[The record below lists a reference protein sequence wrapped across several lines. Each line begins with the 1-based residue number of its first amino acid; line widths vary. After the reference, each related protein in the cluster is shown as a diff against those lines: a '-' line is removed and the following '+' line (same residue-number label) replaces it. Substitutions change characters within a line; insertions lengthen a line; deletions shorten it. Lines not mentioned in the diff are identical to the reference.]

1 MKTEYGSRQ
10 LRAGVVLSGY
20 QGSRILTA
28 LCFSACRMWPRWLL
42 QLRPSFL
49 HFHGEFRGGKSS
61 PPLLKKP
68 SKKSHITLLL
78 ISHWPELSL
87 WPHLAAAEV
96 GRYSPFLEG
105 VCINPW
111 MKTGVLLLRK
121 KGYWGTTSILNLGD
135 HQNDMTLPPIWCRR
149 PFCSFLGTSSVSLC
163 CVVQ

>member
-1 MKTEYGSRQ
+1 MV
-10 LRAGVVLSGY
+10 A
-20 QGSRILTA
+20 IA
-28 LCFSACRMWPRWLL
+28 SAVIPVFPRSSL
-42 QLRPSFL
+42 
-49 HFHGEFRGGKSS
+49 EEEKSS

-78 ISHWPELSL
+78 VSHWPELSL

-96 GRYSPFLEG
+96 GRYSPFLEC